1 MNSQILPLDM
11 CLSFKRAIKES
22 PILWMKPSYKFL
34 EKAGPCIKPVAT
46 ANEAAMNP
54 VMKEVSWCSPLK
66 FIRV

>member
-34 EKAGPCIKPVAT
+34 EKAGDEISKLVQPIEIHPGLMINRK
-46 ANEAAMNP
+46 
-54 VMKEVSWCSPLK
+54 SQ
-66 FIRV
+66 R